1 MQDKVHPSVAKDY
14 YRVIPKSEAVTFK
27 GILTKL
33 DRWQYSSL
41 QEFQADILSVDRNC
55 RKYNSYGG
63 GQFGNPTMLEE
74 SSKMLEAY
82 TTAAIMYAAEIHI
95 AEEALAKTSPPPCP
109 DPAVLSSPRSSK
121 YRIPSAAKAPSPD
134 SEPDDWISM
143 TEQRPRLGLQI
154 PPTPL
159 CPGSDPQLSTVGD
172 RDPMSP
178 TPGAASPALCRAPS
192 LQVPPAPVSPEVA
205 NEQSPQRSAVQLPPG
220 CTRVPL
226 EKARRC
232 DFDCKEAE
240 VRTAGTS
247 QGVAAIFNMYSKY
260 REEWQPFAQ
269 RAKESKEQH
278 LARIANIFF
287 QKQGKPGSAKANKS
301 RRSSS
306 AFPTKTPG
314 KRKEDAW
321 FSTSPKDPTPT
332 SAGQRAQ
339 GVGGPKPRVLESTHR
354 QVPCIQIGEVSLPQK
369 GPQQTSTSARGLTPR
384 EVSVA
389 LAGRET
395 PHRLPHSPERAP
407 A

>member
-1 MQDKVHPSVAKDY
+1 
-14 YRVIPKSEAVTFK
+14 
-27 GILTKL
+27 
-33 DRWQYSSL
+33 
-41 QEFQADILSVDRNC
+41 
-55 RKYNSYGG
+55 
-63 GQFGNPTMLEE
+63 
-74 SSKMLEAY
+74 MLEAY

-109 DPAVLSSPRSSK
+109 GVPPPSLPDPRHSSQMEMSARPVFTLVCPIFDPKDNRRQQQMSVLTNRLCADPAVLSSPRSSK

-260 REEWQPFAQ
+260 R
-269 RAKESKEQH
+269 
-278 LARIANIFF
+278 
-287 QKQGKPGSAKANKS
+287 
-301 RRSSS
+301 
-306 AFPTKTPG
+306 
-314 KRKEDAW
+314 
-321 FSTSPKDPTPT
+321 
-332 SAGQRAQ
+332 
-339 GVGGPKPRVLESTHR
+339 
-354 QVPCIQIGEVSLPQK
+354 
-369 GPQQTSTSARGLTPR
+369 
-384 EVSVA
+384 
-389 LAGRET
+389 
-395 PHRLPHSPERAP
+395 
-407 A
+407 